1 MFDIRLVCDP
11 GRRNFSADFS
21 GNGRD
26 VTVIEINDELAAQG
40 HFFYKIGLKHVILD
54 VKENYH
60 ALLKTRC
67 LEVLDNGVRVM
78 DAEGQKLLKR
88 IP

>member
-1 MFDIRLVCDP
+1 M
-11 GRRNFSADFS
+11 
-21 GNGRD
+21 
-26 VTVIEINDELAAQG
+26 
-40 HFFYKIGLKHVILD
+40 YKRQGLKHAILD

-78 DAEGQKLLKR
+78 DAEGQEQIVEADTVILSL
-88 IP
+88 IHI